1 VDENVVEVE
10 SAIVKTFDGE
20 ALEVQGGAYLTPEGV
35 LRTTAELTRLRAR
48 VIDQDQLPS
57 LLPLVA
63 CSAGLAGLV
72 FGYWLGRR
80 R

>member
-1 VDENVVEVE
+1 MDENVLEVE
-10 SAIVKTFDGE
+10 SAIVKTFDGD
-20 ALEVQGGAYLTPEGV
+20 ALEVRGGAYLSPEGV
-35 LRTTAELTRLRAR
+35 LRTTAELSRLRAR
-48 VIDQDQLPS
+48 VIDQDELPS
-57 LLPLVA
+57 LLPIIA